1 MKAFNTFL
9 EDTTG
14 MTGEL
19 LECSGE
25 KMIYYPP
32 RELGNGASTRRA
44 VTVWEPLF
52 QTMHGEDSQLPSAI
66 A

>member
-1 MKAFNTFL
+1 
-9 EDTTG
+9 

-25 KMIYYPP
+25 KMIYYPQQ
-32 RELGNGASTRRA
+32 ELGNGASTRRA

-52 QTMHGEDSQLPSAI
+52 QMMHGEDSELPSAI